1 MKNWLIFLVLVV
13 AAGWAFGG
21 HATECRDV
29 LTRESVRSVQY
40 FSIDTD
46 DYEIRDYGR
55 DHVAWAIRMVRLLL
69 EEQGCARDEVNF
81 GRGNFGRS
89 KNRCQHIAAP
99 KDESL
104 VCYIETNLG
113 YFIVTPSYGS
123 EVSLVYHLW
132 D

>member
-1 MKNWLIFLVLVV
+1 MKNWLLLLVLVM

-21 HATECRDV
+21 NATECRDV
-29 LTRESVRSVQY
+29 LTRESFQAVRY
-40 FSIDTD
+40 FSVDTD
-46 DYEIRDYGR
+46 EYDIRDYGR
-55 DHVAWAIRMVRLLL
+55 DHVAWAIRMVRILL
-69 EEQGCARDEVNF
+69 EEQGCSRDEVNF
-81 GRGNFGRS
+81 GRGNYGRS
-89 KNRCQHIAAP
+89 KNRCQRISEP